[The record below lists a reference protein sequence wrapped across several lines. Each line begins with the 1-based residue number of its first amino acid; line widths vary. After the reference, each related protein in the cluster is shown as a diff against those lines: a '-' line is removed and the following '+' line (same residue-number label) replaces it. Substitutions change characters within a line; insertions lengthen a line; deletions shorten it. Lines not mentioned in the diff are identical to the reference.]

1 MMVHGKG
8 TRKRE
13 VTEVCALFL
22 SFQVVEMADIDKV
35 DTTDEKVERIL
46 REKQILLQQA
56 LKATHE
62 KKYYENEARRY
73 QNEIKNLKK
82 RLAEM
87 RSPPLIISIV
97 DERPGT
103 DRLIVK
109 HSGGPQF
116 IVKVPEEFYESHI
129 PIGTRVALNKDSLA
143 LVSILSYP
151 KSSDVLGAEVI
162 ERPEESFNDIGGLA
176 EERELIT
183 EAVELPLTKP
193 ELFER
198 MGIEPPNGLL
208 LIGKPG
214 TGKTLLAKAVANSTK
229 ATFLHM
235 VASELVQKFIGEGA
249 RLVRELF
256 ELAREK
262 QPSVIFIDELDAIGA
277 KRLDVGTTGDREVQ
291 RTLMQFLAE
300 LDGFTKRGKV
310 KVIGAT
316 NRADILDEA
325 LLRPGRFD
333 RIIEIKPPSRD
344 DMVEIYRIH
353 TRKMP
358 LTKNVKLEKLAD
370 LSKDFTGAD
379 IRNVCIEAGMN
390 AIRNNQ
396 DTANWK
402 DFEHGLSK
410 VKKDTGTENPVMYS

>member
-1 MMVHGKG
+1 M
-8 TRKRE
+8 T
-13 VTEVCALFL
+13 
-22 SFQVVEMADIDKV
+22 DISKV
-35 DTTDEKVERIL
+35 DTQDEKFERVQ

-62 KKYYENEARRY
+62 KKYYENEVRRY
-73 QNEIKNLKK
+73 QNEIKTLKK
-82 RLAEM
+82 RIAEM

-97 DERPGT
+97 DERKAK
-103 DRLIVK
+103 DQLIVK
-109 HSGGPQF
+109 HGGGPQF
-116 IVKVPEEFYESHI
+116 LVKVPEEFHKTTI

-151 KSSDVLGAEVI
+151 KSSSVMGAEII
-162 ERPEESFNDIGGLA
+162 ERPVESFDDIGGLA
-176 EERELIT
+176 EERELII

-198 MGIEPPNGLL
+198 MGIDPPNGLL

-214 TGKTLLAKAVANSTK
+214 TGKTLLAKAVANSTE

-262 QPSVIFIDELDAIGA
+262 EPSIIFIDEIDAIGA

-300 LDGFTKRGKV
+300 LDGFASRGKV

-358 LTKNVKLEKLAD
+358 LAANVNLAKLAD
-370 LSKDFTGAD
+370 HSKDFTGAD

-390 AIRNNQ
+390 AIRNDR
-396 DTANWK
+396 DTARWK
-402 DFEHGLSK
+402 DFEHALTTI
-410 VKKDTGTENPVMYS
+410 KKGPSCPENPVMYS